1 MTKQVI
7 TVKIQIHAPIEKVWS
22 HWTDPECIKC
32 WNQAS
37 DDWHTTK
44 AENDLTVGG
53 KFLSRMEAKDGSFG
67 FDFEGIY
74 NSIEPLKK
82 IEYTL
87 SDGRKVFISFV
98 GDQKSTTIFESFEA
112 ENENSLELQ
121 ELGWQAILNHFK
133 HYSETH

>member
-1 MTKQVI
+1 MKI
-7 TVKIQIHAPIEKVWS
+7 TVETVVAAPLAEVWRAYS
-22 HWTDPECIKC
+22 TPEDIKQ
-32 WNQAS
+32 WNTAS

-121 ELGWQAILNHFK
+121 EQGWQAILNHFK
-133 HYSETH
+133 LYTETH